1 MANETQDQPVSGLG
15 GIVTPPKSKGGF
27 SVPGNV
33 ALDPTQTQSILAN
46 MQRIID
52 ERESPLNLFTSGLK
66 DALAYAAIDPTRN
79 VLARDEQKMREQREM
94 FDIRSQMAA
103 VRANQ
108 AAQERAAKMYGLTG
122 GTGTQQ
128 AGAAPS
134 AGGAAPSATGMAP
147 YEVMLNSLP
156 PNIQPIAKKALAG
169 GDFAAF
175 EKLVSE
181 HELKRPDL
189 QKNLAF
195 ANTLPPEQRDI
206 FLRTIQ
212 EKGYAPQSYIGPDG
226 KEYRFSPVG
235 AVPPEAK
242 PAVATTTAPAAA
254 PAAAPVSIRNNNPGN
269 LRDTKTGEFLKFDTL
284 EAGQKA
290 LDDDLKLK
298 LSGQSPAVKQ
308 RFGEDANI
316 MTPSLLAETWSPS
329 TAPGNSPESTANYA
343 KYIANKLG
351 IDPTG
356 VIPNTPEARKI
367 VSNAITEFESGQKQ
381 GMTTKQAETVPSGAP
396 AEPKVER
403 KSVGQLEIEKT
414 GAGEAAKEI
423 GKDVGKLAAEVNRL
437 GQSAGEREIRYKDIL
452 SIVEDKEMKEIFGK
466 LSKQGITPFV
476 LKQLE
481 SGASIGQFGTLGIK
495 DLERNLTIAGAS
507 KEQIEKFLRVEK
519 HLKQAELEY
528 AKVYLAGQGAVSD
541 NERRLVREAVGS
553 TSDPVKILQMQ
564 AKVMAERAQFDKKMA
579 DAYSKYKDRAGTYAD
594 PDAFFRNEGKAI
606 IAQHNKD
613 LGDIL
618 GMKITEN
625 NPLQVTPEEK
635 TAAPGKASK
644 TDVKSDRV
652 KNLLK
657 KYQ

>member
-15 GIVTPPKSKGGF
+15 AVVTPPKSKGGF

-33 ALDPTQTQSILAN
+33 SLDPTQTQSILAN

-52 ERESPLNLFTSGLK
+52 ERESPLNLLLGGFK
-66 DALAYAAIDPTRN
+66 DALAYAAVDPTRN
-79 VLARDEQKMREQREM
+79 ILARDEQKMREQREM

-108 AAQERAAKMYGLTG
+108 AAQERAAKIYGLPGTG
-122 GTGTQQ
+122 GGQQ
-128 AGAAPS
+128 P
-134 AGGAAPSATGMAP
+134 GAAPSATGMAP

-169 GDFAAF
+169 HDFATF
-175 EKLVSE
+175 EKLVGE

-195 ANTLPPEQRDI
+195 AETLPPDQKEI

-226 KEYRFSPVG
+226 KEYRFSPAG
-235 AVPPEAK
+235 AIPADAK
-242 PAVATTTAPAAA
+242 PAAGAPAAAATTAPAG
-254 PAAAPVSIRNNNPGN
+254 APVSVRNNNPGN

-367 VSNAITEFESGQKQ
+367 VANAITEFESGQKQ
-381 GMTTKQAETVPSGAP
+381 GMTTKQAETVPSGAA

-403 KSVGQLEIEKT
+403 KSVGQLEVEKT
-414 GAGEAAKEI
+414 GAGEAAKEVGKDI
-423 GKDVGKLAAEVNRL
+423 GKMASEITRL
-437 GQSAGEREIRYKDIL
+437 GQSAGEREIRYNDI
-452 SIVEDKEMKEIFGK
+452 IAITQDPKMQEIFGK
-466 LSKQGITPFV
+466 LSKSGITPFV
-476 LKQLE
+476 LKQIE
-481 SGASIGQFGTLGIK
+481 SGASIGQFGTIGIK

-507 KEQIEKFLRVEK
+507 KEQIQQLLRVEK

-553 TSDPVKILQMQ
+553 ISDPAKILEMQ
-564 AKVMAERAQFDKKMA
+564 AKVMAERAAFDKKMS
-579 DAYSKYKDRAGTYAD
+579 DALDRYRDRQGTYAD
-594 PDAFFRNEGKAI
+594 PAEFFRKEGKAI
-606 IAQHNKD
+606 IDQHNKD
-613 LGDIL
+613 LSNIL
-618 GMKITEN
+618 GRPVEN
-625 NPLQVTPEEK
+625 NNPFKMGAEEK
-635 TAAPGKASK
+635 STTNIPYKIISPA
-644 TDVKSDRV
+644 
-652 KNLLK
+652 K
-657 KYQ
+657 KK